1 MEGAGW
7 APIFTRIDIN
17 TRKLRHFVVVAEEL
31 HFSRAATS
39 LYLTQQALSAEIKE
53 IEAWTVDIGSPGRA
67 FALPGFVHRP
77 LHLENIVDT

>member
-39 LYLTQQALSAEIKE
+39 LYLTQQALSSEIKE
-53 IEAWTVDIGSPGRA
+53 VEAWTVDIGRPGRA
-67 FALPGFVHRP
+67 LVLARIRSSAVAPGKHR
-77 LHLENIVDT
+77 